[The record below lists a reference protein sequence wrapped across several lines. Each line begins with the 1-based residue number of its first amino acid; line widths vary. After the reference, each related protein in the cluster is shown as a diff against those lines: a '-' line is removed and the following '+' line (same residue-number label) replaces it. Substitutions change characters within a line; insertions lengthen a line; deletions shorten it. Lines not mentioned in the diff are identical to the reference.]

1 MGGSK
6 NNSFTKEVWK
16 SLAYSG
22 LKKVFISPWHISI
35 IAWESM
41 NDLTQRY
48 AEWVHLMHTLI
59 TQLGRGLLKV
69 LVSRLTIF
77 FKYVPTKCGIGP
89 YFLCWISGV
98 VPFNTWL
105 ISSWEENN
113 VVTSWANA
121 QNGWSCHFEWN

>member
-1 MGGSK
+1 MGGFK
-6 NNSFTKEVWK
+6 NNSLTKEVWK

-69 LVSRLTIF
+69 LVSCLTIF
-77 FKYVPTKCGIGP
+77 LKYVPYGNTGCRVFKGDTKLEI
-89 YFLCWISGV
+89 FLPKNQHTERKLLNFEKWCSGEV
-98 VPFNTWL
+98 
-105 ISSWEENN
+105 
-113 VVTSWANA
+113 
-121 QNGWSCHFEWN
+121 